1 MADIEMLDRAYYNII
16 QCFIK
21 TGHAPHH
28 TELANDLGIPM
39 DKGKQIFRELI
50 DAGVPGWI
58 HPQTD
63 WIASFPPFNNQP
75 TQYYI
80 TVDGEQKWYAQ

>member
-1 MADIEMLDRAYYNII
+1 MADLEQLDRAHDNIM

-21 TGHAPHH
+21 TGHAPHY

-39 DKGKQIFRELI
+39 EEGKKIFRELLE
-50 DAGVPGWI
+50 AGIPGWI

-63 WIASFPPFNNQP
+63 WLASYPPFNNQP
-75 TQYYI
+75 TQYYMS
-80 TVDGEQKWYAQ
+80 VEGEQKWYAQ